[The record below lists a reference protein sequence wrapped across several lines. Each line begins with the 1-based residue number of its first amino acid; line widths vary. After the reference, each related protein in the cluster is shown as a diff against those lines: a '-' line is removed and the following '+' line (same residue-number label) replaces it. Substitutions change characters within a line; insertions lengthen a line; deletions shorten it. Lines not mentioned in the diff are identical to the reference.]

1 MKFTGTW
8 HPNELQWLDYMIG
21 CQPLVLVMVT
31 MVICSI
37 NSLPYA
43 DIDHRHGSTLL
54 QVMATSPVL
63 QTHNECNA
71 IVGHVPSWLSGPHL
85 SWLSGPHLS
94 WLSGPHLSWL
104 SGPHSGQLP
113 LYLLSSQHAQHHIP
127 LSAPLMWHHWWLL
140 GVRLV
145 KFYNFVGH
153 N

>member
-1 MKFTGTW
+1 MATWPRFCTADQDMFPGTLLSCDVTATHLKIMHLQMKFTGTW

-21 CQPLVLVMVT
+21 CQPLVLVMLT

-37 NSLPYA
+37 NSLPYD

-113 LYLLSSQHAQHHIP
+113 LYLLSS
-127 LSAPLMWHHWWLL
+127 
-140 GVRLV
+140 
-145 KFYNFVGH
+145 
-153 N
+153 